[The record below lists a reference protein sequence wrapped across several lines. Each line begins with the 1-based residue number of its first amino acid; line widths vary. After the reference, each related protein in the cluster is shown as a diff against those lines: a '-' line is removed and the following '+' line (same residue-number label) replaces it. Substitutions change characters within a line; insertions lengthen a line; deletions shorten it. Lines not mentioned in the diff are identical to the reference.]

1 MKKDKL
7 TIHFIIYLLIT
18 FGFGFIPTEILP
30 PLGMRILGIFLG
42 LIYGWLFIDY
52 TIPSIFT
59 LVSLAFA
66 GYDSPTNVVIS
77 AFGNDIV
84 IFLLLVLVFSAYCE
98 MSGLSQKL
106 AYWFLSRKICF
117 RRPWVFAFIVLWAS
131 FFIGFAI
138 SGVAA
143 MLIIFGLLATVFTE
157 MGFKPGD
164 KYPAYITFGVAFSGV
179 TSYSARAWDGIPLI
193 ANGAL
198 QSASGG
204 TAPGF
209 NILTFAICAFIT
221 YTVCIILYVLAVRF
235 FLRPDITP
243 IMNCTEDYM
252 ETMRQKLIIN
262 KQEKLAAFMLISFMI
277 MMFLPSI
284 FPGNAFLAKCTMNVV
299 MLTILGL
306 LCVIKIDGKHVFDF
320 QKMAEKG
327 MAWGM
332 VWMCLAIMPMTS
344 AVSLEEAGI
353 IPLISGYLGELMGN
367 LNPVIFLAGLLAL
380 SVILTQVARNGLV
393 CAMAVPIGYPLCLQ
407 FGISPTTMTV
417 LIAFA
422 AGTAIAT
429 PAASGAAALGFAQ
442 EEWVGSANAFKCGFM
457 AFLIGLVGIIA
468 VGIPVCSLIMGG
480 M

>member
-7 TIHFIIYLLIT
+7 TMHFIIYLLIT
-18 FGFGFIPTEILP
+18 FGFGFIPTEVLP
-30 PLGMRILGIFLG
+30 SLGMRILGIFLG

-59 LVSLAFA
+59 IVALALA

-77 AFGNDIV
+77 AFGNDV
-84 IFLLLVLVFSAYCE
+84 TIFLILVLVFSAYCE

-117 RRPWVFAFIVLWAS
+117 QRPWAFAFIVLWAS

-193 ANGAL
+193 ASGAL
-198 QSASGG
+198 QSVSGG
-204 TAPGF
+204 SVAGF
-209 NILTFAICAFIT
+209 NVFTFVISAFII
-221 YTVCIILYVLAVRF
+221 YTVCLALYILAVRVI
-235 FLRPDITP
+235 LRPDVTP
-243 IMNCTEDYM
+243 VMNCTQEYM
-252 ETMRQKLIIN
+252 ETMRSKLVLS
-262 KQEKLAAFMLISFMI
+262 KQEKLAAFMLITFMI
-277 MMFLPSI
+277 LMFLPSV
-284 FPGNAFLAKCTMNVV
+284 FPNVSFLKKCTMNIV
-299 MLTILGL
+299 MLSILGL
-306 LCVIKIDGKHVFDF
+306 LSVIKIDGKHVFDF
-320 QKMAEKG
+320 QKTANKG
-327 MAWGM
+327 IAWGM

-344 AVSLEEAGI
+344 AVSMNEAGI
-353 IPLISGYLGELMGN
+353 IPLISGYLGGLMGN
-367 LNPVIFLAGLLAL
+367 LSPVIFLAGLTAL
-380 SVILTQVARNGLV
+380 CIILTQVARNGLV

-407 FGISPTTMTV
+407 FGIDPTTMTA

-442 EEWVGSANAFKCGFM
+442 EEWIGSVNAFKCGFM
-457 AFLIGLVGIIA
+457 AFIIGLIGIIA
-468 VGIPVCSLIMGG
+468 VGIPVCSLIMG